1 MTKTAKNININS
13 SIRYK
18 EEYDLYT
25 FRMCH
30 KRNWWWL
37 LLLLLPLLLFVKCSK
52 DITVT
57 CIDSEGNFPVAG
69 QEVKLD
75 YTAHFLYNDGKFLA
89 DEPIS
94 IVQET
99 DSTGCTTFEDL
110 PCCVFSYIFYCLQQA
125 DYSVGSE
132 CYGQADEKHNF
143 HYVWNVEIELEP
155 FRTDLYIKLMDKET
169 LDVLPDAK
177 VVYRYIDNGEEKTD
191 SAEADAAG
199 IAVIPQM
206 RYCSVIDKITGSCY
220 GYMDEVRMDIPNQK
234 LAEVS
239 DSTALLLT
247 PIMERFDFFVKNKIS
262 KQPIPEALCDV
273 SLTHPGLSR
282 TVTTRKVTTSI
293 DGKGVAVYDSA
304 FVLSVINIQASK
316 VNYYDGELEGGPWV
330 VEEFIKQDED
340 TRTVWLTPKPYVQE
354 FVNIDSINGE
364 PIPGVENVIRI
375 ISLDGTTSTITEISN
390 RNGVFPISA
399 TEDDRIE
406 IVSTKN
412 NEYIPKKTIVPLFKE
427 AEKEIRMQPEMGTV
441 VFRTVVDGTGRVLP
455 GCQLK
460 ITGSI
465 SGNIPPTNSGNG
477 VFEVNMRKAENIS
490 IVASKS
496 GYAPNTTKVRNARFH
511 ELAKSPQARRDIP
524 LIPVPPCGGGSIVS
538 KGASGKNHQAT
549 YGMGQLV
556 GNTTIDVDF
565 YSEQDI
571 LTVYDGPKAQGTP
584 IINRRIIQNK
594 MVIPIH
600 FTQGAVTV
608 VITSSDSSSWEYV
621 VNCP

>member
-18 EEYDLYT
+18 EEFDLYT

-75 YTAHFLYNDGKFLA
+75 YTAHFLYNDGEFLA

-110 PCCVFSYIFYCLQQA
+110 PCSVFSYIFYCLQQA
-125 DYSVGSE
+125 EYSVGSE

-155 FRTDLYIKLMDKET
+155 FRTDLYIKLLDKET

-199 IAVIPQM
+199 IAMIPQM

-262 KQPIPEALCDV
+262 KQPIPEAMCDV
-273 SLTHPGLSR
+273 SLTHPGLSK
-282 TVTTRKVTTSI
+282 TVTTRRVTTSI

-304 FVLSVINIQASK
+304 FVLSVIDIQTSK

-330 VEEFIKQDED
+330 VEEFIKQDDD

-354 FVNIDSINGE
+354 FVNIDSINGK
-364 PIPGVENVIRI
+364 PIPGVENVISI
-375 ISLDGTTSTITEISN
+375 ISPDGTTSTITEISN

-412 NEYIPKKTIVPLFKE
+412 NEYIPKRTIVPLFKE

-441 VFRTVVDGTGRVLP
+441 VFRTVVDGTGRILP

-465 SGNIPPTNSGNG
+465 SGNIPPINSGNG

-490 IVASKS
+490 IVASKA
-496 GYAPNTTKVRNARFH
+496 GYAPNTTKVRNARYH

-565 YSEQDI
+565 YSEPDI

-584 IINRRIIQNK
+584 IINRRTIQNK

>member
-1 MTKTAKNININS
+1 M
-13 SIRYK
+13 
-18 EEYDLYT
+18 
-25 FRMCH
+25 
-30 KRNWWWL
+30 
-37 LLLLLPLLLFVKCSK
+37 
-52 DITVT
+52 
-57 CIDSEGNFPVAG
+57 
-69 QEVKLD
+69 
-75 YTAHFLYNDGKFLA
+75 
-89 DEPIS
+89 
-94 IVQET
+94 
-99 DSTGCTTFEDL
+99 
-110 PCCVFSYIFYCLQQA
+110 
-125 DYSVGSE
+125 GSE

-282 TVTTRKVTTSI
+282 TVTTRRVTTSI